1 MANIKVETAG
11 EYAHKATFEDAFGNI
26 RTVYTLNGRNAALQA
41 AKNRINETR
50 IYGRNTIKIKNF
62 RSFISKLFK
71 RRKINKLA
79 AISRKKNR

>member
-1 MANIKVETAG
+1 MKDIIVTPAG
-11 EYAHKATFEDAFGNI
+11 KYAHKATFTDAYGNI
-26 RTVYTLNGRNAALQA
+26 RTVYSLNGYKSALQA

-50 IYGRNTIKIKNF
+50 IYGRNTIEIKNF

-79 AISRKKNR
+79 AISKKKNR